1 MIIYQDTEKELFFH
15 DYRKLPSLSHMPLTD
30 LYELKNNLEQ
40 ATENAW
46 LYGNDLLEVALNF
59 DIRKVN
65 TYIKMYE
72 LKAKKQAKKEGVNQ

>member
-1 MIIYQDTEKELFFH
+1 MIIYQNTEKELFFD

-30 LYELKNNLEQ
+30 LYELKNNLEK

-46 LYGNDLLEVALNF
+46 LYGNDLLEIALNF

-72 LKAKKQAKKEGVNQ
+72 LKAKKQAFKGG